1 MNSRQADAQK
11 MLRECISWAEDH
23 EEQAMRVPVEAFV
36 DIQRKMS
43 AGREL
48 TEKQILWIRGVHEKI
63 FDSPTYENLWSEG
76 KVPRG
81 EKLATPVPEVLQR
94 PLPKRPPPRRAPE

>member
-1 MNSRQADAQK
+1 
-11 MLRECISWAEDH
+11 MLRQCISWAEEH
-23 EEQAMRVPVEAFV
+23 EEQAERVPVEAFV

-48 TEKQILWIRGVHEKI
+48 TDKQILWVRGVHEKV
-63 FDSPTYENLWSEG
+63 FDAPTYENLWSAG

-81 EKLATPVPEVLQR
+81 EKLATPVPEVLKK
-94 PLPKRPPPRRAPE
+94 PLPLKPPPRKVSE